1 MKHVSIV
8 SAEAFAVAIPI
19 KMTRREKLLRWAKLV
34 RENGDYFG
42 GYLALYSGLEYWP
55 RHLLD
60 DTHPSRGE
68 PSAFAIAMADDI
80 LHEQGLSRNPSILGI
95 MQFFELTQR
104 QLHEFSC
111 DCGGHLTKDEIADR
125 IISLA

>member
-1 MKHVSIV
+1 MKHVDIV

-55 RHLLD
+55 RRLLD
-60 DTHPSRGE
+60 STFPVAGE
-68 PSAFAIAMADDI
+68 PTAFAIAMTDGI
-80 LHEQGLSRNPSILGI
+80 LREQGLPKTPSILGI

>member
-1 MKHVSIV
+1 MKHVDIAST
-8 SAEAFAVAIPI
+8 EAFAVAIPI
-19 KMTRREKLLRWAKLV
+19 KMTRGEKLLHWAKLV
-34 RENGDYFG
+34 RESGCD
-42 GYLALYSGLEYWP
+42 YLALYSGLEYWP
-55 RHLLD
+55 RRLLD
-60 DTHPSRGE
+60 STFPVAGE
-68 PSAFAIAMADDI
+68 PTAFAIAMTDGI
-80 LHEQGLSRNPSILGI
+80 LREQGLPKTPSILGI